1 MAAARR
7 HFWRDASIQTK
18 MLMIILPLIVMPM
31 VLLAVVGCIHTTGVV
46 ARTFIV
52 IPVLSL
58 GLTLLCTITWVRR
71 LTSAMRHLTEA
82 AHRIAAV
89 QQPVAVAIDSRDAL
103 GRLAQAFNDMAA
115 GLGHH
120 EAALQRKVDE
130 TTTLYQQVS
139 QYTEE

>member
-1 MAAARR
+1 MVAARR

-31 VLLAVVGCIHTTGVV
+31 VLLAVVGFIHTTGVI
-46 ARTFIV
+46 AHTFIV

-58 GLTLLCTITWVRR
+58 SLALLCTITWVRR
-71 LTSAMRHLTEA
+71 LTDAMRHLAEA

-89 QQPVAVAIDSRDAL
+89 QQPVAVAIDSRDDL